1 MTNEAMKSVALIT
14 GGTTGIGFATARV
27 LHEKGFAVLVTG
39 ANPETLAAAQ
49 RSLPGE
55 VIVLKADARSL
66 SDAARVADELKQRF
80 GRVDFVYLNAGVSRM
95 LPLEAIDEAFFDE
108 HFDINVKG
116 QLFTL
121 QQILPLL
128 TNGGSVLFTTA
139 VGAERG
145 LPNYSVASATRGATA
160 ALVPALAAELA
171 PRGIRVNAIRPGPID
186 TPAMGK
192 LGLPA
197 EAIAGFREMIPQRVP
212 LGRMGTAEEV
222 ADVVAFLASSAARYV
237 TGPPSTSMA
246 ACPTPCEPRRS
257 RSIRSWDGFRFR
269 RSAAPARAD
278 NPRSCAA
285 PGAAARRA
293 GRSSR

>member
-1 MTNEAMKSVALIT
+1 MATPTTRSVALIT
-14 GGTTGIGFATARV
+14 GGTTGIGFAAARV
-27 LHEKGFAVLVTG
+27 LHEQGFEVLVTG

-55 VIVLKADARSL
+55 VVVLKADARSL
-66 SDAARVADELKQRF
+66 SDAAHVAEELKERF
-80 GRVDFVYLNAGVSRM
+80 GRVDFAYLNAGVSRM
-95 LPLEAIDEAFFDE
+95 LPLEEIDEAFFDE

-128 TNGGSVLFTTA
+128 TNGGSDLVTTG

-145 LPNYSVASATRGATA
+145 VPNYAVACATKGATA

-186 TPAMGK
+186 TPAFAK

-197 EAIAGFREMIPQRVP
+197 DVLAGFHEMIPQRVP

-222 ADVVAFLASSAARYV
+222 ADVAAFLASPAARYI
-237 TGPPSTSMA
+237 TGT
-246 ACPTPCEPRRS
+246 T
-257 RSIRSWDGFRFR
+257 IDVDGGM
-269 RSAAPARAD
+269 SHAV
-278 NPRSCAA
+278 
-285 PGAAARRA
+285 
-293 GRSSR
+293 

>member
-1 MTNEAMKSVALIT
+1 MRRASRCWSL
-14 GGTTGIGFATARV
+14 
-27 LHEKGFAVLVTG
+27 

-49 RSLPGE
+49 RSLPSE
-55 VIVLKADARSL
+55 VIILKADARSL
-66 SDAARVADELKQRF
+66 GDATRVADELKQRF
-80 GRVDFVYLNAGVSRM
+80 GRVDFAYLNAGVSRM

-108 HFDINVKG
+108 HFDVNVKG

-139 VGAERG
+139 VGAEKG

-212 LGRMGTAEEV
+212 LGRMGTPEEV
-222 ADVVAFLASSAARYV
+222 ADVVAFLASSAARYI
-237 TGPPSTSMA
+237 TGT
-246 ACPTPCEPRRS
+246 T
-257 RSIRSWDGFRFR
+257 IDVDGGM
-269 RSAAPARAD
+269 SHAV
-278 NPRSCAA
+278 
-285 PGAAARRA
+285 
-293 GRSSR
+293 